1 MTTVVQYIFGYNIGY
16 IYIIKVTYFEENIN
30 AKP

>member
-1 MTTVVQYIFGYNIGY
+1 MTTLVQYIFGYNIGY
-16 IYIIKVTYFEENIN
+16 IYSIKVTYFEENIN